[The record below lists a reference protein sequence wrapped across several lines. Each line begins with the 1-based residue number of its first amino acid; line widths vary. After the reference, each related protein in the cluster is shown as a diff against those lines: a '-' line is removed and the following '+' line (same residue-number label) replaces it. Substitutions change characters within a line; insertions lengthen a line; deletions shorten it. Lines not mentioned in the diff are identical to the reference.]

1 MHVSQ
6 SAQFAP
12 DDGDLSQH
20 LPAESRCIG
29 IVSGKGGV
37 GKSLVTAL
45 LASAFANDGNAVGIL
60 DADLTGP
67 SIPRMFGLRRTS
79 QRQDDAGKI
88 APART
93 EVLGIRVMS
102 LNLLMD
108 NEDDPVIWRGPLV
121 AKTVEQFVTD
131 VDWDGI
137 RYLFVDLPPGTSD
150 VPLTVMQR
158 LPLDGLIVVSSPQ
171 DLVAMI
177 VRKAVKMAR
186 MLHVPVLGLVEN
198 MTHIV
203 CPKCGEQFYPFGHDA
218 DLADAQ
224 SLRLLAQIPID
235 PELAALCDSGRIEA
249 YTRNPFRE
257 LVPTLN
263 DLLNASGVPH
273 A

>member
-1 MHVSQ
+1 MSHGTQHST
-6 SAQFAP
+6 

-20 LPAESRCIG
+20 LPNDTRCIG
-29 IVSGKGGV
+29 VVSGKGGV
-37 GKSLVTAL
+37 GKSLVAAL
-45 LASAFANDGNAVGIL
+45 LATAFASNGDQVGIL

-67 SIPRMFGLRRTS
+67 SIPRMFGLRRTPQS
-79 QRQDDAGKI
+79 EDGSGKI
-88 APART
+88 TPART
-93 EVLGIRVMS
+93 ETHGIRVMS
-102 LNLLMD
+102 LNLLVD

-121 AKTVEQFVTD
+121 SKTVEQFVTD

-177 VRKAVKMAR
+177 VRKAVKMAA
-186 MLHVPVLGLVEN
+186 MLHVPVLGLVQN

-203 CPKCGEQFYPFGHDA
+203 CPKCGEQIAPFGQEEQ
-218 DLADAQ
+218 LSGAQ
-224 SLRLLAQIPID
+224 HPRLLARLPID
-235 PELAALCDSGRIEA
+235 PQLAALCDSGGIESYA
-249 YTRNPFRE
+249 RNPFGE
-257 LVPTLN
+257 LIPTLN
-263 DLLNASGVPH
+263 ELLNNPGALH